1 MSLESQVL
9 EVMQKAVDSSLV
21 AGVNLLVE
29 QGEKEILYCQAGL
42 ADRESEKP
50 IQRDTIY
57 RLYSQSKPVTATAA
71 MILMERGEIDLCQT
85 VGEILPSY
93 RNMKVFQADGKA
105 RPAEKPLLIHNLL
118 GMTSGLS
125 YPDAV
130 TPSGKMVAVIYE
142 EACNRLGTDNEMS
155 TVELAD
161 RLAEVPLAYEPG
173 TSWQYGTSADVLGAV
188 VEKVSGKKLADFMA
202 DEIFKPLGMKDT
214 AFWVPAEKQHRLAKV
229 YETVCNDGAMDMIP
243 YTGHNLA
250 IYNSLD
256 HEPAYAAGGA
266 GLASTLDDYMKFAR
280 MLRNHGR
287 YEGGQL
293 LKPKTVEFMTGADLM
308 PCQQVSFDNWIGLSG
323 FSYGNLMRICKRPG
337 QAGMI
342 ASEGEYGWDGW
353 LGMYF
358 ANFPKEDLTILMGT
372 QKRDSGTFSLTR
384 KLRNLVLS
392 SL

>member
-29 QGEKEILYCQAGL
+29 QGEKEILDCQAGL

-229 YETVCNDGAMDMIP
+229 YETVWNDGAMDMIP

-250 IYNSLD
+250 IYTSFN

-353 LGMYF
+353 TGNYITMDPSENMTLLYF
-358 ANFPKEDLTILMGT
+358 IQKTDAGT
-372 QKRDSGTFSLTR
+372 TEEVR
-384 KLRNLVLS
+384 KLRVAAYA

>member
-243 YTGHNLA
+243 YPGHNLA